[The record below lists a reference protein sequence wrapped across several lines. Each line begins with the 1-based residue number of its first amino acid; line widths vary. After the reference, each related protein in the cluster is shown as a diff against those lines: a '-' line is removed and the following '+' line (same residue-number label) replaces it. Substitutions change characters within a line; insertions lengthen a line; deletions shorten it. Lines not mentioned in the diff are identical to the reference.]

1 MMELQQRG
9 LAAGRRVSS
18 DHPYNLAVPRRA
30 LSDPREGGEEG
41 GEEGEGE
48 GGEEGDGEEG
58 WESGDEG
65 QWSSASEGGEGEEPP
80 T

>member
-18 DHPYNLAVPRRA
+18 DHPYNLAVPRSA
-30 LSDPREGGEEG
+30 LRDPREGGEV
-41 GEEGEGE
+41 
-48 GGEEGDGEEG
+48 GGEEGDGEEE

-65 QWSSASEGGEGEEPP
+65 QWSSASEGGEGGEPP